1 MIETKLKK
9 NVFSIKEANL
19 FFILLALLF
28 LTVGAYVQSR
38 ELISG
43 LLITEFGLMAIPI
56 LLYAFF
62 TKKDIITVFRFKSI
76 PFSAVIKV
84 MILAALLLPTVA
96 VANLIT
102 IFIIELFGNSISSMI
117 PTASTGAEFALLFA
131 VIAGSAGICEEIF
144 FRGAILSAYE
154 SKLGRKWGAI
164 FSGLLF
170 GIFHFNPQNFLGP
183 IILGI
188 MFSYLV
194 QLTGSIFASMIAHMT
209 NNGIAVT
216 MGYITNV
223 TSTGGV
229 IPQDSNELIF
239 SSPGVILGVMVFY
252 IIIGVICIVGIGAL
266 LKSLN
271 RQFPRTEAA
280 TISSQNFESEAV
292 LTFETMAN
300 EPEDEDDK
308 IGPLWDNRPL
318 KVNPVDLLPIVL
330 AIMIYVLVIYLA
342 YF

>member
-1 MIETKLKK
+1 MSESRIKQR
-9 NVFSIKEANL
+9 VFSIKEANI

-43 LLITEFGLMAIPI
+43 LLITEFGLMAVPI
-56 LLYAFF
+56 LLYAFV
-62 TKKDIITVFRFKSI
+62 TKKDVKKVFRFKSI
-76 PFSAVIKV
+76 PFSAVLKII
-84 MILAALLLPTVA
+84 ILAALLLPTVA

-102 IFIIELFGNSISSMI
+102 IFFIELFGDSIVSMI
-117 PTASTGAEFALLFA
+117 PTASNSAEFALLFA

-144 FRGAILSAYE
+144 FRGAILNAYE

-194 QLTGSIFASMIAHMT
+194 QLTGSIFAGMIAHMT

-216 MGYITNV
+216 MGFITNL
-223 TSTGGV
+223 SSSSGV
-229 IPQDSNELIF
+229 IPQESNELIF
-239 SSPGVILGVMVFY
+239 NTPSVILGVMVFY
-252 IIIGVICIVGIGAL
+252 VLIGAVCIIGIKGL
-266 LKSLN
+266 LKSL
-271 RQFPRTEAA
+271 RTQFPRLE
-280 TISSQNFESEAV
+280 
-292 LTFETMAN
+292 L
-300 EPEDEDDK
+300 PDK
-308 IGPLWDNRPL
+308 ILEDVDRYGDQSDYLENMNLEKNSDRYGPLWENKPL
-318 KVNPVDLLPIVL
+318 KVNPMELLPIAL
-330 AIMIYVLVIYLA
+330 AMMMYGLVIYLA